1 MNHKSTESPTSD
13 KITAPYGGFESALSA
28 QQVANGG
35 LRLSQPQLNA
45 DGSQLFYLEGRPA
58 EGGRQVLVVKD
69 LTTGDVSDINEAPIN
84 IRSLVHEYGG
94 GAYALAEPVSG
105 RTPGLVYTDI
115 AERAVWWLPFG
126 DDGKW
131 HGDLAGARKVLGHE
145 QLRFADFSHDARR
158 NRIIAVCE
166 DHRPHS
172 DTAET
177 LHQANHRHAEP
188 ANKIVAIGL
197 DDGKMVELAG
207 GYDFYGFPRLS
218 PDGRYLAAIAWQHPN
233 MPWDANDLILMELD
247 QAGNVINQRIVAGGP
262 HRSVFQPIWGLDGA
276 LYFFDDPSG
285 YWRPFRLQDP
295 ADPASVEALLQ
306 SDDLPEIEFGLPM
319 WVFGQSIA
327 AFADRDTLYVAGC
340 DRGLWGLYRITLSA
354 DGHSPN
360 HIAAVPTGYTEV
372 TGLHA
377 NGGKLAMMC
386 GSAAVPSSVVL
397 YEPSFVT
404 FTIIRAA
411 ADDLPSA
418 AEISHPRVIE
428 FENQRGQGVYAFYYE
443 PVNSRYQGP
452 DDARPP
458 LMVKC
463 HGGPTGGA
471 SSLLNL
477 GYQYYTNRGFA
488 VVDVNYGGSTGFGRE
503 YRERLLDNWGLVDV
517 EDAVAAVQYLGG
529 PGGEQ
534 LIDPERVCISGGSAG
549 GYTVLSAL
557 AFTDA
562 FDAGASHYGIG
573 DLMSLAQDT
582 HKFESRYTDRLI
594 GPYPQAAEIYDQRS
608 PLKHVDSLDC
618 PVIFF
623 QGLDDKVVPPNQA
636 EEMVA
641 ALRGKGLPVAYISY
655 PGEQHGFRRAENI
668 IRTIESEY
676 SFFAK
681 IFGIKPITPPE
692 AWHQLKIENHG

>member
-1 MNHKSTESPTSD
+1 MKQQMTESPTND
-13 KITAPYGGFESALSA
+13 KITVPYGAFVSGLSA

-45 DGSQLFYLEGRPA
+45 DSSQLFYLEGRPA

-69 LTTGDVSDINEAPIN
+69 LISGDFSDINEAPIN

-94 GAYALAEPVSG
+94 GAFALAEPIAG
-105 RTPGLVYTDI
+105 RTPGLIYTDI

-126 DDGKW
+126 NDGKW
-131 HGDLAGARKVLGHE
+131 HQDLGKARKVFAHE
-145 QLRFADFSHDARR
+145 QLRFADFSYDSGR

-188 ANKIVAIGL
+188 ANKIVALGL
-197 DDGKMVELAG
+197 DDGEMIELAA

-218 PDGRYLAAIAWQHPN
+218 PDGRYLAAIAWRHPN

-247 QAGNVINQRIVAGGP
+247 DTGMVINQRIVAGGP
-262 HRSVFQPIWGLDGA
+262 RRSTFQPIWGLDGA

-285 YWRPFRLQDP
+285 YWRPFRLQNP
-295 ADPASVEALLQ
+295 GDPASIEALLQ
-306 SDDLPEIEFGLPM
+306 SEDLPEIEFGLPM

-327 AFADRDTLYVAGC
+327 AFTDRDTLYVSGC
-340 DRGLWGLYRITLSA
+340 DRGLWGLYRIALSA
-354 DGHSPN
+354 NGHLPN

-377 NGGKLAMMC
+377 SNGKLAMLC
-386 GSAAVPSSVVL
+386 GSAAMPSSVVL
-397 YEPSFVT
+397 YEPGFAA
-404 FTIIRAA
+404 FAIIRAA

-428 FENQRGQGVYAFYYE
+428 FTNKSGQLVYAFYYE

-452 DDARPP
+452 ADQRPP

-517 EDAVAAVQYLGG
+517 QDAVAAVEYLSR
-529 PGGEQ
+529 EQ

-562 FDAGASHYGIG
+562 FKAGASHYGIG

-594 GPYPQAAEIYDQRS
+594 GPYPQAAHIYDQRS
-608 PLKHVDSLDC
+608 PLKHVDGLDC

-623 QGLDDKVVPPNQA
+623 QGLEDKVVPPNQA

-676 SFFAK
+676 SFFAR
-681 IFGIKPITPPE
+681 IFGIKPIDPPE
-692 AWHQLKIENHG
+692 AWHKLKIENHD